1 MRLRL
6 PAARRHAGDRPA
18 GTASHEAL
26 ADGSDTLTDGY
37 LADGYADEHLTSGY
51 AAAGHT
57 LVDRPHSGD
66 AETAG
71 FVGEHEP
78 VPDAEKLR
86 RRLRRFRS
94 RTRGGGPP
102 ALFGRAFAAVTVA

>member
-6 PAARRHAGDRPA
+6 PAARRHGGDRPA

-37 LADGYADEHLTSGY
+37 LADGYADEHLSSGS

-57 LVDRPHSGD
+57 LVDRLHSGD
-66 AETAG
+66 GETAG

-78 VPDAEKLR
+78 MPDAEKLR
-86 RRLRRFRS
+86 RRLRRFRA
-94 RTRGGGPP
+94 RTAGGGLL
-102 ALFGRAFAAVTVA
+102 ALSGRAF